1 MKNYYSHSVQKSL
14 LAFVKFIITG
24 ILLGILLFCRAE
36 HNTGLNDSEDK
47 AKTCLQFYDPA
58 LELPLLFHDVQ
69 ISGIFPDSK
78 TFPDCQPK
86 ISPDSIAIFYEDQKY
101 QEVFDLRN
109 FIGNYF
115 SCPVD
120 SISDIVFSVEKNIEF
135 HLHSLW
141 NYLIHQDLHD
151 STMNS
156 LLPLVFPYVVPG
168 GRFRE
173 IYYWDSYFT
182 MEGLAASGRMD
193 LVKDMLNN
201 FVYLINECGHIPN
214 GNRSYYL
221 SRSQPPF
228 FAEMVKLLMRESN
241 DAEGLKYLP
250 ALVKEYQFWMNMI
263 PSHNSGKTVEIDNV
277 LLNRYWDE
285 YSGPRPEAYK
295 KDYLLAQQLP
305 AEEHEIFYRNIRTA
319 CESGWDFSSRWFR
332 DGKSIKTICTT
343 EILPVDLNCLL
354 YNLELTISKLYAL
367 KQLSDSSEW
376 FYNKASE
383 RKELIGRIFWNEEE
397 NFYFDY
403 NILQSRRTNTYSLA
417 AIFPLYFKVATAF
430 QAKEIAKTIE
440 HDFLFDGGLVT
451 TLSTTGEQWDSPNGW
466 APLQWIAI
474 CGLENYGYKDLAN
487 EIASR
492 WLALNN
498 AVYQR
503 TGKMMEKYNVMDLK
517 LPAGGG
523 EYPLQDGFGWTNGVY
538 LGLRR
543 KGYVPG
549 KWIK

>member
-1 MKNYYSHSVQKSL
+1 MKNHCFHSVQKSL

-36 HNTGLNDSEDK
+36 HNSGLNDTEDK
-47 AKTCLQFYDPA
+47 ARTYLQFYNPA

-86 ISPDSIAIFYEDQKY
+86 ISPDSIAIFYEDQKD
-101 QEVFDLRN
+101 QEVFDLKN
-109 FIGNYF
+109 FIDDFF

-120 SISDIVFSVEKNIEF
+120 SISKIDFSVEKNIEF

-250 ALVKEYQFWMNMI
+250 ALVKEYKFWMNRV
-263 PSHNSGKTVEIDNV
+263 PSRNSGKTVEIDNV

-285 YSGPRPEAYK
+285 YSGPRPEAYR
-295 KDYLLAQQLP
+295 KDYLLARQFQ
-305 AEEHEIFYRNIRTA
+305 AEEHEMIYRNIRTA

-343 EILPVDLNCLL
+343 EIIPVDLNCLL

-376 FYNKASE
+376 FNNKASE

-397 NFYFDY
+397 KFYFDY
-403 NILQSRRTNTYSLA
+403 DILKGQRTNTYSLA
-417 AIFPLYFKVATAF
+417 AIFPLYFKIATTS

-440 HDFLFDGGLVT
+440 LDFLFDGGLIT
-451 TLSTTGEQWDSPNGW
+451 TLSTTGEQWDAPNGW
-466 APLQWIAI
+466 APLQWIAV

-487 EIASR
+487 KIASR

-543 KGYVPG
+543 KGYVPE
-549 KWIK
+549 KWVE